1 MSQNQSKSINAATR
15 ICAVYGH
22 PIKHS
27 ASPAMQN
34 AGIQNL
40 GLNWRYVAFDV
51 HPDHLREAIAGAKAM
66 RFIGLNLT
74 VPHKLLALEMVDVI
88 DPAAKQWG
96 AINTIR
102 FEARVDNV
110 WRPLAEVPA
119 DVEADIRSV
128 GFNTDADAIIRSLK
142 EDLGVRLPAAKILL
156 LGAGGAGRT
165 AALRLAQEGLAELFL
180 VNRTESKAEELAAE
194 IRGLHPQTKVEVGY
208 PNKFIDLAV
217 NATSLGLKADDPMP
231 INLAE
236 FPLEQ
241 AEYVY
246 DMIYKPAK
254 TPFLA
259 AAAENGCFTANG
271 LGMLLYQ
278 GAKALEIWSGM
289 TAPIHEMREALT
301 RHIYGD
307 V

>member
-1 MSQNQSKSINAATR
+1 MSQNKSNSINAATR

-27 ASPAMQN
+27 ASPTMQN
-34 AGIQNL
+34 AGIRNL
-40 GLNWRYVAFDV
+40 DLNWRYVAFDV
-51 HPDHLREAIAGAKAM
+51 HPDNLRDAIAGARAM

-74 VPHKLLALEMVDVI
+74 VPHKLLALEMVDAI
-88 DPAAKQWG
+88 DPAAKHWG

-102 FEARVDNV
+102 FEARVGNE
-110 WRPLAEVPA
+110 WQPLAQLPP
-119 DVEADIRSV
+119 DLEAEIRSV
-128 GFNTDADAIIRSLK
+128 GFNTDADAIVRSLK

-165 AALRLAQEGLAELFL
+165 AALRLAQEDPAELFL
-180 VNRTESKAEELAAE
+180 VNRTTTKADELANE
-194 IRGLHPQTKVEVGY
+194 IRQLHPQIKVELGY
-208 PNKFIDLAV
+208 PNKFIDLAI
-217 NATSLGLKADDPMP
+217 NATSLGLKPDDPLP
-231 INLAE
+231 INLQE
-236 FPLEQ
+236 FPLAQ

-259 AAAENGCFTANG
+259 AASESGCFTANG

-289 TAPIHEMREALT
+289 AAPIHEMREALT

-307 V
+307 L